1 MFATTRETVVDDAN
15 GSSSQPKCANE
26 TTETKQNGSAPSR
39 PTPVSSKETAFAA
52 VAAADEAERVAAET
66 KQLELFAAMTPG
78 EQNACAAA
86 EKKRAEAAVAVAKAE
101 KTRAASVAKA
111 KKERAEASVEKAKA
125 KKERAAS
132 AAKATRGR
140 AESAAAAAKAEKE
153 RAEAAVAAAKA
164 EKERAASTAKTE
176 KEAHH
181 QRPHR
186 QETSPGDSDS
196 RYVDG
201 RDKTPIAD
209 ISQPFSTI
217 ADGRCRGCGRQRCR
231 WRERCIGSRNKK
243 IDIRNK
249 HRVLIKSRQIET
261 PHPFVHR
268 VPQPF
273 AQHLHAAV
281 RRQLQVARARHRGRQ
296 VLVRQG
302 CSGRDGLPVRAR
314 GAARGA

>member
-140 AESAAAAAKAEKE
+140 AESAAAAAKAEN
-153 RAEAAVAAAKA
+153 RV
-164 EKERAASTAKTE
+164 R
-176 KEAHH
+176 
-181 QRPHR
+181 R
-186 QETSPGDSDS
+186 G
-196 RYVDG
+196 
-201 RDKTPIAD
+201 
-209 ISQPFSTI
+209 
-217 ADGRCRGCGRQRCR
+217 CRGLRSG
-231 WRERCIGSRNKK
+231 
-243 IDIRNK
+243 
-249 HRVLIKSRQIET
+249 KSR
-261 PHPFVHR
+261 R
-268 VPQPF
+268 
-273 AQHLHAAV
+273 
-281 RRQLQVARARHRGRQ
+281 
-296 VLVRQG
+296 
-302 CSGRDGLPVRAR
+302 
-314 GAARGA
+314 